1 MARCEGDDL
10 SIWSG
15 CSRHADWIAI
25 EKEPDC
31 ACNASRPLIR
41 NPNGKSSLD
50 EIGSLPPTPG
60 GTISFNPTAIPTLS
74 SRTSR
79 GPFTSPTESG
89 IIHPEQTNGPSSGV
103 ASQELSA
110 GARAGIG
117 VGVGIGA
124 LLIAALIFLAYTLR
138 RKKKSQ
144 GGQELR
150 PEPSEGHSR
159 LNVQGGEKPD
169 GTSSAARRTW
179 FGYQKPELG
188 DDPVYKSELA
198 GNDPRESSTRSP
210 EPYQISELS
219 GNEPDNSI
227 GVPSTASTITEENR
241 GGMGNRASPG
251 GGNTRTDRS
260 QMAPISEVYRPNN

>member
-1 MARCEGDDL
+1 MARCEGDNL

-15 CSRHADWIAI
+15 CPHHADWIAI
-25 EKEPDC
+25 EKEPNC
-31 ACNASRPLIR
+31 ACNASKPLIR

-60 GTISFNPTAIPTLS
+60 GTITFNPTAIPTLS
-74 SRTSR
+74 S
-79 GPFTSPTESG
+79 P
-89 IIHPEQTNGPSSGV
+89 
-103 ASQELSA
+103 
-110 GARAGIG
+110 
-117 VGVGIGA
+117 
-124 LLIAALIFLAYTLR
+124 ALIFLAYTLR

-150 PEPSEGHSR
+150 PEPSEGHNR
-159 LNVQGGEKPD
+159 LNVQGRETPD
-169 GTSSAARRTW
+169 GTSSAARKTW

-227 GVPSTASTITEENR
+227 RAPSTVSTITEENR
-241 GGMGNRASPG
+241 GWAG
-251 GGNTRTDRS
+251 
-260 QMAPISEVYRPNN
+260 E